1 MGSAKDSGSVPR
13 WRETGP
19 RMFSMKATV
28 IRPPEVVLHMVIG
41 RDLHYNQLGS
51 AVKAQRLLTSDSEA
65 KSESTNC
72 YHSSA

>member
-1 MGSAKDSGSVPR
+1 MPVY
-13 WRETGP
+13 
-19 RMFSMKATV
+19 ATV
-28 IRPPEVVLHMVIG
+28 GFSLPEHGQGLHIVTG
-41 RDLHYNQLGS
+41 RDLHYNQFES

>member
-1 MGSAKDSGSVPR
+1 
-13 WRETGP
+13 
-19 RMFSMKATV
+19 
-28 IRPPEVVLHMVIG
+28 LHIVTG
-41 RDLHYNQLGS
+41 RDLHYNQFES

>member
-1 MGSAKDSGSVPR
+1 MGSAKDSDSVPR
-13 WRETGP
+13 WREAGP
-19 RMFSMKATV
+19 RMFSMNAAE
-28 IRPPEVVLHMVIG
+28 IRPPEVVLHMVIE

-51 AVKAQRLLTSDSEA
+51 AVKAQRLLTPDSEA